1 MLTWDNFE
9 FVENTTGN
17 NCLESL
23 PTFPIVDSLSERT
36 LEESLEK
43 ADRMYCMLLNA
54 LVREAVVNN
63 RFYAPRGSIDPD
75 LKVWDVPCKKNDL
88 PEVKGMLRGELVN
101 FRAATDAVV
110 KVVTTKPLTQPS
122 ERKWENYKG
131 HFWYQVNGD
140 SVEYELSAAI
150 AKSTDQ
156 SKLGKV

>member
-9 FVENTTGN
+9 FVENTIDN
-17 NCLESL
+17 NYLESL
-23 PTFPIVDSLSERT
+23 PKFPVVDSISERT

-75 LKVWDVPCKKNDL
+75 LKVWGTPCKKNDL
-88 PEVKGMLRGELVN
+88 PEIKGMMNGEPVN
-101 FRAATDAVV
+101 FRAATGVMV

-131 HFWYQVNGD
+131 RFWYRVNGD
-140 SVEYELSAAI
+140 EVECELIAAI

-156 SKLGKV
+156 SKLGRV

>member
-9 FVENTTGN
+9 FVENTIENG
-17 NCLESL
+17 CCESL

-54 LVREAVVNN
+54 FVREAVVNN
-63 RFYAPRGSIDPD
+63 RFYALQGSIDPD

-88 PEVKGMLRGELVN
+88 PEFNSMLGGEPAN

-110 KVVTTKPLTQPS
+110 KIVAAEPLTQPS
-122 ERKWENYKG
+122 EKKWENYKG
-131 HFWYQVNGD
+131 HFWYRVNGD